1 MHGAALGYVDSRRGS
16 VAMDILSGVFDLPWW
31 GAVTVALVLTH
42 LTIIAVTVFLH
53 RHQAHHALDLH
64 PAVSHFFRFW
74 LWLTTGMLTK
84 EWAAVHRKHHA
95 KCDTPEDPHSP
106 QILGLNRVLWGGVFL
121 YVKEANRSETLER
134 YGHGTPD
141 DWIERKLYSKFKIF
155 GLVLM
160 GAVDLVLFGIV
171 QGGLILATQIVWIPF
186 WAAGVINGIGH
197 YWGYRHWST
206 PDAST
211 NILPIGL
218 LIGGEELHNNHHA
231 YPTSAKLSYKWY
243 EFDLGWL
250 YIRILEVLGLAK
262 VKHVAPKPQFVAP
275 KPIVDPDTLRAVI
288 ACRYDVLAKYARSL
302 KRTYAEELAKLR
314 RRSPQDARSLRSL
327 KPWLNR
333 DDKMLRAR
341 ERARLAEVL
350 PKSRVLQIMVSMRR
364 ELAALWGRST
374 ASRDQLVRQLEDW
387 CRRAEA
393 SGIGSLVEF
402 SQRLRS
408 YA

>member
-1 MHGAALGYVDSRRGS
+1 METVLF
-16 VAMDILSGVFDLPWW
+16 SGLFDLPWW
-31 GAVTVALVLTH
+31 GLVLVALGLTH
-42 LTIIAVTVFLH
+42 ITIVSVTIFLH

-64 PAVSHFFRFW
+64 PAVSHFFRLW
-74 LWLTTGMLTK
+74 IWLTTGMLTK

-106 QILGLNRVLWGGVFL
+106 QILGINRVLWTGVFL
-121 YVKEANRSETLER
+121 YVKEARKPETLER
-134 YGHGTPD
+134 YGRGTPD
-141 DWIERKLYSKFKIF
+141 DWLERNLYSRFKIL

-160 GAVDLVLFGIV
+160 GVVDIILFGIV
-171 QGGLILATQIVWIPF
+171 PGLLILAIQIAWIPF

-211 NILPIGL
+211 NIVPLGI

-231 YPTSAKLSYKWY
+231 YPTSAKLSNKWY
-243 EFDLGWL
+243 EVDLGWM
-250 YIRILEVLGLAK
+250 YIRILEALGLAK
-262 VKHVAPKPQFVAP
+262 VKHVAPTPHFAAP
-275 KPIVDPDTLRAVI
+275 KTAVDPDTLQAIIR
-288 ACRYDVLAKYARSL
+288 CRYDVLAQYAQSL
-302 KRTYAEELAKLR
+302 KRTYAEELRKLR
-314 RRSPQDARSLRSL
+314 RHSPQEARAL
-327 KPWLNR
+327 KSVEPWLDR
-333 DDKMLRAR
+333 DDKMLHDA

-350 PKSRVLQIMVSMRR
+350 PKSQPLQTMYAMRR
-364 ELAALWGRST
+364 ELAAVWGRST
-374 ASRDQLVRQLEDW
+374 ASREQLVRQLQDW

-393 SGIGSLVEF
+393 SGIQALADF

>member
-1 MHGAALGYVDSRRGS
+1 METVLF
-16 VAMDILSGVFDLPWW
+16 SGLFDLPWW
-31 GAVTVALVLTH
+31 GLVLVALGLTH
-42 LTIIAVTVFLH
+42 ITIVSVTIFLH

-64 PAVSHFFRFW
+64 PAVSHFFRLW
-74 LWLTTGMLTK
+74 IWLTTGMLTK

-106 QILGLNRVLWGGVFL
+106 QILGINRVLWTGVFL
-121 YVKEANRSETLER
+121 YVKEARKPETLER
-134 YGHGTPD
+134 YGRGTPD
-141 DWIERKLYSKFKIF
+141 DWLERNLYSRFKIL

-160 GAVDLVLFGIV
+160 GVVDIILFGV
-171 QGGLILATQIVWIPF
+171 VPGLLILAIQIVWIPF

-211 NILPIGL
+211 NIVPLGI

-231 YPTSAKLSYKWY
+231 YPTSAKLSNKWY
-243 EFDLGWL
+243 EVDLGWI
-250 YIRILEVLGLAK
+250 YIRVLEALGLAK
-262 VKHVAPKPQFVAP
+262 VKHVAPTPHFAAP
-275 KPIVDPDTLRAVI
+275 KTAVDPDTLQAIIR
-288 ACRYDVLAKYARSL
+288 CRYDVLATYAQSL
-302 KRTYAEELAKLR
+302 KRTYAEELRKLR
-314 RRSPQDARSLRSL
+314 RRSPQEARAL
-327 KPWLNR
+327 KSVEPWLDR
-333 DDKMLRAR
+333 DDKMLHDA

-350 PKSRVLQIMVSMRR
+350 PKSQPLQTMYAMRR
-364 ELAALWGRST
+364 ELAAVWGRST
-374 ASRDQLVRQLEDW
+374 ASREQLVRQLQDW

-393 SGIGSLVEF
+393 SGIQALAEF

>member
-1 MHGAALGYVDSRRGS
+1 METVLF
-16 VAMDILSGVFDLPWW
+16 SGLFDLPWW
-31 GAVTVALVLTH
+31 GLVLVALGLTH
-42 LTIIAVTVFLH
+42 ITIVSVTIFLH

-64 PAVSHFFRFW
+64 PAVSHFFRLW
-74 LWLTTGMLTK
+74 IWLTTGMLTK

-106 QILGLNRVLWGGVFL
+106 QILGINRVLWTGVFL
-121 YVKEANRSETLER
+121 YVKEARKPETLER
-134 YGHGTPD
+134 YGRGTPD
-141 DWIERKLYSKFKIF
+141 DWLERNLYSRFKIL

-160 GAVDLVLFGIV
+160 GVVDIILFGIV
-171 QGGLILATQIVWIPF
+171 PGLLILAIQIVWIPF

-211 NILPIGL
+211 NIVPLGI

-231 YPTSAKLSYKWY
+231 YPTSAKLSNKWY
-243 EFDLGWL
+243 EVDLGWI
-250 YIRILEVLGLAK
+250 YIRVLEALGLAK
-262 VKHVAPKPQFVAP
+262 VKHVAPTPHFAAP
-275 KPIVDPDTLRAVI
+275 KTAVDPDTLQAIIR
-288 ACRYDVLAKYARSL
+288 CRYDVLAQYAQSL
-302 KRTYAEELAKLR
+302 KRTYAEELRKLR
-314 RRSPQDARSLRSL
+314 RRSPQEARAL
-327 KPWLNR
+327 KSVEPWLDR
-333 DDKMLRAR
+333 DDKMLHDA

-350 PKSRVLQIMVSMRR
+350 PKSQPLQTMYAMRR
-364 ELAALWGRST
+364 ELAAVWGRST
-374 ASRDQLVRQLEDW
+374 ASREQLVRQLQDW

-393 SGIGSLVEF
+393 SGIQALADF

>member
-1 MHGAALGYVDSRRGS
+1 METVLF
-16 VAMDILSGVFDLPWW
+16 SGLFDLPWW
-31 GAVTVALVLTH
+31 GLVLVALGLTH
-42 LTIIAVTVFLH
+42 ITIVSVTIFLH

-64 PAVSHFFRFW
+64 PAVSHFFRLW
-74 LWLTTGMLTK
+74 IWLTTGMLTK

-106 QILGLNRVLWGGVFL
+106 QILGINRVLWTGVFL
-121 YVKEANRSETLER
+121 YVKEARKPETLER
-134 YGHGTPD
+134 YGRGTPD
-141 DWIERKLYSKFKIF
+141 DWLERNLYSRFKIL

-160 GAVDLVLFGIV
+160 GVVDIILFGIV
-171 QGGLILATQIVWIPF
+171 PGLLILAIQIAWIPF

-211 NILPIGL
+211 NIVPLGI

-231 YPTSAKLSYKWY
+231 YPTSAKLSNKWY
-243 EFDLGWL
+243 EVDLGWI
-250 YIRILEVLGLAK
+250 YIRVLEALGLAK
-262 VKHVAPKPQFVAP
+262 VKHVAPTPHFAAP
-275 KPIVDPDTLRAVI
+275 KTAVDPDNLQAIIR
-288 ACRYDVLAKYARSL
+288 CRYDVLAQYAQSL
-302 KRTYAEELAKLR
+302 KRTYAEELRKLR
-314 RRSPQDARSLRSL
+314 RRSPQEARAL
-327 KPWLNR
+327 KSVEPWLDR
-333 DDKMLRAR
+333 DDKMLHDA

-350 PKSRVLQIMVSMRR
+350 PKSQPLQTMYAMRR
-364 ELAALWGRST
+364 ELAAVWGRST
-374 ASRDQLVRQLEDW
+374 ASREQLVRQLQDW

-393 SGIGSLVEF
+393 SGIQALADF